1 MRADKVKLIP
11 LYLLL
16 AFVFCFAPC
25 AKADNEL
32 NTKREAIKFHINTY
46 YAEQLT
52 HPQKKDRKCFCQFG
66 YGMYLFN
73 APLFTI
79 TGFVEPDKY
88 GKHSYGQPSINENNG
103 TMYTCKGGF
112 IDMSHLRAAV
122 DWTVYLTF
130 KIVTEGKDMDVSDEG
145 AKMNLK
151 FKKLNDLN
159 MRDMASLAQKIAYER
174 LVWHEVA
181 SWHYHQPNHTF
192 NEQQSAFSPEDIY
205 SDFLGTEIGK
215 NIALRILNEY
225 ETRPF
230 EEIASEE
237 IQSTL
242 FGLMPLKKKEGS
254 MKAYDIVDAN
264 VQAKL
269 PEAERNQDVWWDS
282 KVAFADQRYVF
293 KRYTEI
299 GPKLEPW
306 LVPNDNSIGCPTKKK
321 STALYV
327 PTKAHNGKT
336 LYNYYTFSIV
346 PDSTLFYAKHSQKQ
360 LHPPFKAF
368 NTQQMR
374 DVVAFVSKG
383 MEEELMPGFN
393 KRNLQNPEP
402 KFKRLK
408 KIVFK

>member
-1 MRADKVKLIP
+1 MRAEKVKFP
-11 LYLLL
+11 QLYLFM
-16 AFVFCFAPC
+16 AFVFCFSLRSL
-25 AKADNEL
+25 ADNEL

-88 GKHSYGQPSINENNG
+88 GKHSYGQPSLNENNG

-112 IDMSHLRAAV
+112 VDMSHLRAAV

-159 MRDMASLAQKIAYER
+159 VRDIASMAQKIAYER

-181 SWHYHQPNHTF
+181 SWHYHPPNHTF
-192 NEQQSAFSPEDIY
+192 NEKQSAFTPEDIY

-215 NIALRILNEY
+215 NIAIRILNEY

-242 FGLMPLKKKEGS
+242 FALMPLSKKEGS

-264 VQAKL
+264 VQSKL

-299 GPKLEPW
+299 GPKLDPW
-306 LVPNDNSIGCPTKKK
+306 LVPMDNTIGCPTKQKA
-321 STALYV
+321 TALYV
-327 PTKAHNGKT
+327 PTKAHTGKS
-336 LYNYYTFSIV
+336 LYTYYTFSIE
-346 PDSTLFYAKHSQKQ
+346 PDSSLFYANHSHKQ
-360 LHPPFKAF
+360 LHPPFAAF
-368 NTQQMR
+368 NTQKMGE
-374 DVVAFVSKG
+374 VVAFVSKG
-383 MEEELMPGFN
+383 MEKELMPGFSVRN
-393 KRNLQNPEP
+393 KQNPEP